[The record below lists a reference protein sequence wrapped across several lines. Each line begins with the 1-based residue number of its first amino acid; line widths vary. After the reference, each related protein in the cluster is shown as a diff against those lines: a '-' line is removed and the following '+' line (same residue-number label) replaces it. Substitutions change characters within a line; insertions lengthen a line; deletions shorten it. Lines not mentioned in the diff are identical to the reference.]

1 MRRIGVL
8 LACLMLSAVP
18 VTAQS
23 LFASQGLG
31 VPADATD
38 ARARILG
45 GLGIGLL
52 GPNVSLVNPASPAGT
67 LRKGFSAVMVTTPG
81 TMSQGNQHGY
91 VTSTRFPLIRAV
103 LPIGTRWVVTAAY
116 GGYLDQD
123 WSVRSDRQEAIGA
136 DTVPVRDIVR
146 SSGGVGQYRLGLAYS
161 LGSRLAV
168 GVAAGGY
175 SGQQQILV
183 SRQFTDTTTLTEV
196 ESFQSRLA
204 RSYSAPMISAGL
216 RWDPASF
223 ARLGASVT
231 LPGRLKMN
239 AEQGQLANRTVP
251 LPVQVAGGA
260 SAYLSPDLLLA
271 ASARWS
277 GWSKANTALMTTN
290 VPAGVPAAR
299 DTWEIGGG
307 LEYASTARQSRTMPL
322 RLGFRYA
329 QLPFSFDGQLPTE
342 WAVGGGFG
350 LRVGPRLDP
359 QALIDVG
366 VERGAR
372 GSSANGNLHETF
384 WQISLSVSLF
394 SR

>member
-1 MRRIGVL
+1 MRRIGGL

-18 VTAQS
+18 LTAQS

-31 VPADATD
+31 LPVNATD
-38 ARARILG
+38 ARVRILG

-52 GPNVSLVNPASPAGT
+52 GSDISLVNPANPAGT
-67 LRKGFSAVMVTTPG
+67 LRKGISAVMVTTPL
-81 TMSQGNQHGY
+81 TMSLGDRRAFA
-91 VTSTRFPLIRAV
+91 TSTRFPLIRAV
-103 LPIGTRWVVTAAY
+103 LPIGTRWVATVAY
-116 GGYLDQD
+116 GSYLDQA
-123 WSVRSDRQEAIGA
+123 WSVRADRMEAIGA
-136 DTVPVRDIVR
+136 DTVPVRDVVS

-161 LGSRLAV
+161 LGSRLAL
-168 GVAAGGY
+168 GISAGGY
-175 SGQQQILV
+175 SGQQQILL

-196 ESFQSRLA
+196 ESFQSRLS
-204 RSYSAPMISAGL
+204 RSYSGPLVSAGV

-223 ARLGASVT
+223 ARLGVSVT
-231 LPGRLKMN
+231 LPGNLKMKS
-239 AEQGQLANRTVP
+239 EQGQLENRTVP
-251 LPVQVAGGA
+251 LPVQVASGA

-277 GWSKANTALMTTN
+277 GWGKANAALSTGAE
-290 VPAGVPAAR
+290 PAGVPAAR

-307 LEYASTARQSRTMPL
+307 LEYASTARQSRSVPL
-322 RLGFRYA
+322 RVGFRYA
-329 QLPFSFDGQLPTE
+329 QLPFSFDGQLPNE

-350 LRVGPRLDP
+350 LRVGPQVDP
-359 QALIDVG
+359 QALIDLG

-372 GSSANGNLHETF
+372 GSTANGNLQEMF